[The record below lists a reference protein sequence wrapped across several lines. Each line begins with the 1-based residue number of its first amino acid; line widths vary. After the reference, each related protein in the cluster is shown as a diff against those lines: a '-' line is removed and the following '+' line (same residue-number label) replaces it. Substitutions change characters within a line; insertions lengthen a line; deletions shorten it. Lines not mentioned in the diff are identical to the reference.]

1 MSLCAPI
8 NAIASGGKSSLYV
21 AADVGECVYVGIPIP
36 IVDNF
41 SSLGERRYLAWI
53 SINKMHAA
61 NKTILKVISLW
72 SEETLL
78 HSTARR
84 RNNDNFQPKLKSYFT
99 YQTPD
104 SAGKFAETKQ
114 NKGLACD
121 EIYGYSNLRSSANN
135 GPHISWT
142 LSTVKLENITC
153 NLSHHLRKPQV
164 RKSN

>member
-1 MSLCAPI
+1 ML
-8 NAIASGGKSSLYV
+8 KSTFNVQAY
-21 AADVGECVYVGIPIP
+21 IPKKLNGNI
-36 IVDNF
+36 DELTQAMKMQ
-41 SSLGERRYLAWI
+41 SEWI

-61 NKTILKVISLW
+61 NKTISKVISLW
-72 SEETLL
+72 LEETLL
-78 HSTARR
+78 HSAARK
-84 RNNDNFQPKLKSYFT
+84 RNNDNLQPTLSNYFT